1 MRPGKF
7 ITLEGGEGAGK
18 SLNLGFVRDFLLA
31 REVRVLTTR
40 EPGGTELG
48 EKLRSL
54 LLGDGEIH
62 PEAELL
68 LVYAAR
74 AQHLAEIIRPA
85 LQRGDWVL
93 CDRFSDATFAYQ
105 GGGRGLAV
113 PAIQLLENWIV
124 GDSRPDLTL
133 LLDTPVAVGQARVRR
148 RGAPDRFEA
157 EETAFFERVRAA
169 YRQRAAAEPARIKV
183 VDASV
188 ELAGVQRQ
196 IAACLQTLFRG
207 V

>member
-1 MRPGKF
+1 MRGKF

-31 REVRVLTTR
+31 RNVRVVTTR

-54 LLGDGEIH
+54 LLEDGEIR
-62 PEAELL
+62 PESELL

-74 AQHLAEIIRPA
+74 AQHLAEIIHPA

-93 CDRFSDATFAYQ
+93 CDRFSDASFAYQ
-105 GGGRGLAV
+105 GGGRGLSV
-113 PAIQLLENWIV
+113 SAIQLLENWIV

-133 LLDTPVAVGQARVRR
+133 LLDTPVAVGQARIRR

-157 EETAFFERVRAA
+157 EEAAFFERVRAA
-169 YRQRAAAEPARIKV
+169 YRQRAAAEPARIRV

-188 ELAGVQRQ
+188 ELSEVQRQ
-196 IAACLQTLFRG
+196 IAACLQTLFG
-207 V
+207 GE

>member
-1 MRPGKF
+1 MISGKF

-18 SLNLGFVRDFLLA
+18 SLNLGFVRDFLLERDA
-31 REVRVLTTR
+31 RVVMTR

-54 LLGDGEIH
+54 LLGDGEIQ

-85 LQRGDWVL
+85 LLRGDWVL

-113 PAIQLLENWIV
+113 PAIQSLENWIV
-124 GDSRPDLTL
+124 GDCRPDLTL
-133 LLDTPVAVGQARVRR
+133 LLDTPVAVGQARIQR
-148 RGAPDRFEA
+148 RGAPDRFET
-157 EETAFFERVRAA
+157 EETAFFERVRTA
-169 YRQRAAAEPARIKV
+169 YRQRAAAEPERIKV

-188 ELAGVQRQ
+188 DLVEVQRQ
-196 IAACLQTLFRG
+196 IAVCLQPLFG
-207 V
+207 GA

>member
-1 MRPGKF
+1 MILGKF

-18 SLNLGFVRDFLLA
+18 SINLGFVRDFLLA
-31 REVRVLTTR
+31 RDVRLVTTR

-48 EKLRSL
+48 EKLRSI
-54 LLGDGEIH
+54 LLGDGEIG

-74 AQHLAEIIRPA
+74 AQHVAEVIRPA
-85 LQRGDWVL
+85 LLRGDWVL

-105 GGGRGLAV
+105 GGGRGL
-113 PAIQLLENWIV
+113 PDLLIQPLENWIV
-124 GDSRPDLTL
+124 GDCRPDLTL

-157 EETAFFERVRAA
+157 EEMGFFERVSAV
-169 YRQRAAAEPARIKV
+169 YRQRAAAEPGRIKV

-188 ELAGVQRQ
+188 ALVDVQHQ
-196 IAACLQTLFRG
+196 IAACLLPLFG
-207 V
+207 EA

>member
-1 MRPGKF
+1 MTPGKF

-18 SLNLGFVRDFLLA
+18 SLNLGFARDFLLA
-31 REVRVLTTR
+31 RDVRVVMTR
-40 EPGGTELG
+40 EPGGTEMG

-54 LLGDGEIH
+54 LLSDGEMQ

-85 LQRGDWVL
+85 LLRGDWVL

-105 GGGRGLAV
+105 GGGRGL
-113 PAIQLLENWIV
+113 PEPLIQPLENWIV
-124 GDSRPDLTL
+124 GDCRPDLTL

-169 YRQRAAAEPARIKV
+169 YRRRAAAEPERIKV
-183 VDASV
+183 VDAGV
-188 ELAGVQRQ
+188 DLARVQRQ
-196 IAACLQTLFRG
+196 IAARLQPLFG
-207 V
+207 AE

>member
-1 MRPGKF
+1 MPGKF

-31 REVRVLTTR
+31 RDVRVVTTR

-48 EKLRSL
+48 EKLRSV
-54 LLGDGEIH
+54 LLGDGKIQ

-105 GGGRGLAV
+105 GGGRRLAV
-113 PAIQLLENWIV
+113 SAIQLLENWVV

-133 LLDTPVAVGQARVRR
+133 LLDTPVAVGQARIQR

-157 EETAFFERVRAA
+157 EETAFFERVRAV

-183 VDASV
+183 VDASA
-188 ELAGVQRQ
+188 ELVAVQRQ
-196 IAACLQTLFRG
+196 IAACLQPLFG
-207 V
+207 VV

>member
-1 MRPGKF
+1 MMPGKF

-31 REVRVLTTR
+31 RDVRVVTTR

-48 EKLRSL
+48 EKLRSV
-54 LLGDGEIH
+54 LLGDGKIQ

-105 GGGRGLAV
+105 GGGRRLAV
-113 PAIQLLENWIV
+113 SAIQLLENWVV

-133 LLDTPVAVGQARVRR
+133 LLDTPVAVGQARIQR

-157 EETAFFERVRAA
+157 EETAFFERVRAV

-183 VDASV
+183 VDASA
-188 ELAGVQRQ
+188 ELVAVQRQ
-196 IAACLQTLFRG
+196 IAACLQPLFG
-207 V
+207 VV